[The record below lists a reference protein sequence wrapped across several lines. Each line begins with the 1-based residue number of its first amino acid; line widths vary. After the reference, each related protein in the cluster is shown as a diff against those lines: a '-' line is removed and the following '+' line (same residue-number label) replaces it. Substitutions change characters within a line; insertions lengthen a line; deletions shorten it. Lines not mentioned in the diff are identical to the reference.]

1 MQRSS
6 TVAAEP
12 NRWAALRLAF
22 REKGKRQNMADESD
36 VWAKVDRCVE
46 DARKQLEQASTE
58 EQFQSIGLL
67 CREALI
73 SLAQIVYIPS
83 RHPTLDGTLPSET
96 DAKRMLEAYLS
107 VELAGGPNEAARKF
121 AKAAL
126 GLANDVQHKRTA
138 SYLDAALCTE
148 STVAVVGLIALIS
161 GRTTRAAT
169 PNIQVEFSYQTLQAN
184 YDEHQYELQVAIIA
198 GKQVINNF
206 KLEFEFPDLD
216 SIPPKWIPVGSQ
228 LQSSSSLIEIAPK
241 DGAVSF
247 SKDKHLLR
255 ISYQSKNVLFP
266 EEKLDIG
273 NSIGLRYRINN
284 NVYHNIE
291 ELPSLRWILY
301 ADNMMPKQGEVSL
314 SKLNKF

>member
-1 MQRSS
+1 
-6 TVAAEP
+6 
-12 NRWAALRLAF
+12 
-22 REKGKRQNMADESD
+22 MADEPD
-36 VWAKVDRCVE
+36 AWEKVDRCIE
-46 DARKQLEQASTE
+46 DAKKQLEQASTE

-83 RHPTLDGTLPSET
+83 RHPTVDGILPSET

-107 VELAGGPNEAARKF
+107 IELAGRSNEAARKF

-126 GLANDVQHKRTA
+126 DLTNDVQHKRTA
-138 SYLDAALCTE
+138 GYLDAALCTE
-148 STVAVVGLIALIS
+148 ATSAVVGMIGLIS
-161 GRTTRAAT
+161 GRITRAAI
-169 PNIQVEFSYQTLQAN
+169 PNIQVEFSYQALQTN
-184 YDEHQYELQVAIIA
+184 YDEHLYELRVTIIS

-216 SIPPKWIPVGSQ
+216 SIPPKWIPIISQ
-228 LQSSSSLIEIAPK
+228 PQSANPLVEVTPK
-241 DGAVSF
+241 NGVVSF
-247 SKDKHLLR
+247 SRDKRVLR
-255 ISYQSKNVLFP
+255 ISYHSQNVLFP

-284 NVYHNIE
+284 YVFANIE

-301 ADNMMPKQGEVSL
+301 ADNMMPKRGEVSF
-314 SKLNKF
+314 SKLNNF

>member
-1 MQRSS
+1 
-6 TVAAEP
+6 
-12 NRWAALRLAF
+12 
-22 REKGKRQNMADESD
+22 MADEID

-46 DARKQLEQASTE
+46 DARKQLEQASME

-83 RHPTLDGTLPSET
+83 RHPTVDGTLPSKT

-107 VELAGGPNEAARKF
+107 NEIAGGLNEAARKF

-126 GLANDVQHKRTA
+126 DLANDVQHKRTA
-138 SYLDAALCTE
+138 SYQDAALCTQA
-148 STVAVVGLIALIS
+148 TIAVVDLIALIS
-161 GRTTRAAT
+161 GRTTKAAI
-169 PNIQVEFSYQTLQAN
+169 PNIQVEFSYQALQTN
-184 YDEHQYELQVAIIA
+184 YDEHLYELQVAIIA

-216 SIPPKWIPVGSQ
+216 SFPPNWLFTSSQIKPSNPLVEIIPKN
-228 LQSSSSLIEIAPK
+228 E
-241 DGAVSF
+241 AVSF
-247 SKDKHLLR
+247 SKEKHLIR

-266 EEKLDIG
+266 EEKFDIG

-284 NVYHNIE
+284 SIYAYIE
-291 ELPSLRWILY
+291 ELPLLRWTLY
-301 ADNMMPKQGEVSL
+301 ADNMMPKRGEVSL